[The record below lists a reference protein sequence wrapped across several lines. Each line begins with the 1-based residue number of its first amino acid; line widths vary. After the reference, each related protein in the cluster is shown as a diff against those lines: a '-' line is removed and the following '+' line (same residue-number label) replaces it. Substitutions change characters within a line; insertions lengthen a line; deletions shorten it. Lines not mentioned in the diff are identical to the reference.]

1 MNACHRNKGRNE
13 GGRPVQAS
21 RGHRA
26 KVQTQMAEEKRA
38 ALFVQYV
45 LIIARKAKPRL
56 SLSPDISIFRLSR
69 RPVKLNYL
77 LDASK
82 MSALYDE
89 IS

>member
-1 MNACHRNKGRNE
+1 
-13 GGRPVQAS
+13 
-21 RGHRA
+21 
-26 KVQTQMAEEKRA
+26 MAEETRA